1 MCLPGPSLETAA
13 EIRAAQT
20 LGAHVGGMSIV
31 PETILARRFGL
42 SVLALGMVTNLAA
55 GLRAE
60 ALTQENRMRAEVA
73 AAGSLARVLAKFFEI
88 WVVESRVH

>member
-1 MCLPGPSLETAA
+1 MA
-13 EIRAAQT
+13 
-20 LGAHVGGMSIV
+20 IV

-42 SVLALGMVTNLAA
+42 RVLALGMVTNLAA

-60 ALTQENRMRAEVA
+60 ALTQENRMRAGVA

-88 WVVESRVH
+88 WVVENRVR